1 MYLSL
6 HRHGNG
12 FYPGGDQG
20 DVDKIGEG
28 PGKGFNV
35 NIPFP
40 DGKEKMG
47 DADYLYAFQ
56 QIVMPIAYEFAPD
69 MVIVSAGYDAAEGD
83 HLGLYKVSPA
93 GYAHMTHMLSVLAN
107 GKLLLALEGG
117 YNCESIAKSAHACV
131 EVLVGD
137 EPRQLQ
143 IEGASA
149 TATNAVA
156 EVMQVQ
162 ARHWKSMGVALETPE
177 QIRQAG
183 EVVPVSE
190 LLKAHR
196 TYELYVTYEL
206 CKQTS
211 LVRFPFSGTG

>member
-1 MYLSL
+1 LLSS
-6 HRHGNG
+6 N
-12 FYPGGDQG
+12 
-20 DVDKIGEG
+20 I
-28 PGKGFNV
+28 

-56 QIVMPIAYEFAPD
+56 QLVMPIAYEFAPD
-69 MVIVSAGYDAAEGD
+69 MVIVSAGYDAAAED
-83 HLGLYKVSPA
+83 PLGHYKVSPA

-117 YNCESIAKSAHACV
+117 YNVEAITKSAHACV

-137 EPRQLQ
+137 EPRPLQ

-149 TATNAVA
+149 TATNTVA

-162 ARHWKSMGVALETPE
+162 ARHWKSMGAALETPE
-177 QIRQAG
+177 QVRQAG
-183 EVVPVSE
+183 EVVPISE

-196 TYELYVTYEL
+196 TYELYVGYDL
-206 CKQTS
+206 CKSTDR
-211 LVRFPFSGTG
+211 VWGVERERFLICSDLFPVLF